1 MCLFGVYPQNSQV
14 DRENSSYN
22 LSNFKVPYVQTN
34 LDVDMLQSV
43 DHPSFC
49 YPQLLFAS
57 MRSPQRKPADAWTAF
72 IEIVAVWMFVSPSWV
87 WLSLVGALEH
97 EFYFSIQLG
106 IVIPTD
112 FHICQMGSNHQPDL
126 HFMVRNRSRLRLRSV
141 DLQLWSIEIQIFFL
155 QFVSRTT
162 PHLNWR
168 ARSNSWR
175 FCFVFYINRGE
186 SSDLNSKSFWNIFYH
201 LAI

>member
-1 MCLFGVYPQNSQV
+1 MCLFGVYPQNSQL

-57 MRSPQRKPADAWTAF
+57 MRSPQRKPADAWMAF

-87 WLSLVGALEH
+87 
-97 EFYFSIQLG
+97 
-106 IVIPTD
+106 
-112 FHICQMGSNHQPDL
+112 
-126 HFMVRNRSRLRLRSV
+126 
-141 DLQLWSIEIQIFFL
+141 
-155 QFVSRTT
+155 
-162 PHLNWR
+162 
-168 ARSNSWR
+168 
-175 FCFVFYINRGE
+175 
-186 SSDLNSKSFWNIFYH
+186 
-201 LAI
+201 